1 MLPRPLPQGQRLD
14 LVSFLAQDPLP
25 ASISQI
31 ASEIQF
37 LRECPQVTTN
47 KRKAKMVR
55 PAFESDNSGES
66 AALSS
71 FGVPLSTTSNRNGRV
86 NRWGTRVNDANGQY
100 PGLGKMIVTM
110 LSLYLITLIVALDRT
125 ILSTAI
131 PAITNEF
138 NTLEDIGWYAS
149 AYLLTSCATQLVF
162 GKIYKF
168 YNYKW
173 VLMIAVII
181 FEVGSA
187 VCGSASSSKV
197 FIFGRAIAGLGSSGI
212 LNGAIIILNETVP
225 LHRRPIFM
233 SLLWCMF
240 AIATVCGPLIGGVFT
255 EKATWRWCFYI
266 NLPVGGAAVF
276 ILLFVVEGKS
286 RENTDTFLQK
296 LRRMDPIGTLVFFA
310 GIVCILLA
318 LQFGG
323 NLYSLGDTRSILL
336 FILGGILL
344 ITFVTIQFTSG
355 DDATVP
361 IRIIKQRSV
370 ASVAWFSFL
379 NSCSFYLVVYY
390 IPIWFQA
397 VQGLDA
403 FGSGLHTLPL
413 VLALVFA
420 TLFAAIFQRSI
431 GYYVPMIVVSS
442 IIAPVGAGLLTT
454 LQVNSGPKEWMS
466 WPVVFGS
473 GLGLG
478 IQQISLA
485 VQASLPDD
493 DISIGLA
500 LIPFFQTLGDTI
512 FVTIGQAIFSHEL
525 VKNLSALNLPSLP
538 TSLILHTGATELR
551 TLIPAQYLPEVL
563 LAYNAAIMKVFLLAI
578 ITSALTVFTGLTLEW
593 KNVNQ
598 VKKNFEVTRRSIYQY
613 HGEGDCPFPLY
624 DASSSEHVQ
633 LGLVDTQSKP
643 IMETKLGSDLQK
655 QLETIR
661 EEREKSSSAE
671 TNPHVIKASTYTKTT
686 TVVDVSEKNED
697 EIEVVG

>member
-1 MLPRPLPQGQRLD
+1 MLSRPSPQGQRLD
-14 LVSFLAQDPLP
+14 LISFLAQDPLP
-25 ASISQI
+25 ASISHI

-37 LRECPQVTTN
+37 LRECPQVATN

-55 PAFESDNSGES
+55 PAIESDNSGES
-66 AALSS
+66 AAVSS
-71 FGVPLSTTSNRNGRV
+71 FGVPLSTTSNRNGRI
-86 NRWGTRVNDANGQY
+86 NRWGTRVDDANGQY
-100 PGLGKMIVTM
+100 PGLGKLIVTM
-110 LSLYLITLIVALDRT
+110 LSLYLITMIVALDRT

-149 AYLLTSCATQLVF
+149 AYLVTSCAAQMVC

-173 VLMIAVII
+173 VLMIAVVI
-181 FEVGSA
+181 FEAGSA
-187 VCGSASSSKV
+187 VCGFASNSKV
-197 FIFGRAIAGLGSSGI
+197 FIVGRAIAGLGSSGI
-212 LNGAIIILNETVP
+212 LNGAILILNETVP

-233 SLLWCMF
+233 SLSWCVF
-240 AIATVCGPLIGGVFT
+240 AIATVCGPLIGGIFT

-266 NLPVGGAAVF
+266 NLPVGGAAAF
-276 ILLFVVEGKS
+276 ILFFVVKGKS
-286 RENTDTFLQK
+286 GENTDTFLQK
-296 LRRMDPIGTLVFFA
+296 LRRMDPIGTLVFIA
-310 GIVCILLA
+310 GIISILLA
-318 LQFGG
+318 LQYGDDH
-323 NLYSLGDTRSILL
+323 YSLGDTRSILL
-336 FILGGILL
+336 FILGAILL

-361 IRIIKQRSV
+361 TRVIRQRSV
-370 ASVAWFSFL
+370 ASVAWFSLF

-403 FGSGLHTLPL
+403 FDSGLHTVPL

-431 GYYVPMIVVSS
+431 GYYVPMIIVSS
-442 IIAPVGAGLLTT
+442 IVAPVGAGLLTT

-485 VQASLPDD
+485 VQECLPDND
-493 DISIGLA
+493 LPIGLA
-500 LIPFFQTLGDTI
+500 LIPFFQSLGDTI
-512 FVTIGQAIFSHEL
+512 FVSVGQAIFSHEL

-551 TLIPAQYLPEVL
+551 TLIPAQYLSEVL
-563 LAYNAAIMKVFLLAI
+563 TAYNAAIMKVFFVAI
-578 ITSALTVFTGLTLEW
+578 ITSALTIFTGLTLEW
-593 KNVNQ
+593 KNVNK

-624 DASSSEHVQ
+624 DSGSSEHVQ
-633 LGLVDTQSKP
+633 PGHVDTQSKP
-643 IMETKLGSDLQK
+643 FMETKLGSDLQQ

-671 TNPHVIKASTYTKTT
+671 TTSHVNKTSTYTKTT
-686 TVVDVSEKNED
+686 VVGAPDKNED
-697 EIEVVG
+697 EIKIVG

>member
-1 MLPRPLPQGQRLD
+1 MLSRPLPQGQRLD
-14 LVSFLAQDPLP
+14 LISFLAQDPLP

-31 ASEIQF
+31 ASEIHF

-47 KRKAKMVR
+47 KRKARMVR

-66 AALSS
+66 AAVSS
-71 FGVPLSTTSNRNGRV
+71 FGVPLSTTSNHNGRI
-86 NRWGTRVNDANGQY
+86 NRWGTRVDDANGQY
-100 PGLGKMIVTM
+100 PGLGKIIVTM

-131 PAITNEF
+131 PAISNEF
-138 NTLEDIGWYAS
+138 GTLEDIGWYAS
-149 AYLLTSCATQLVF
+149 TYLLTSCATRLVF

-173 VLMIAVII
+173 VLMIAVVI

-187 VCGSASSSKV
+187 VCGSASNSKV
-197 FIFGRAIAGLGSSGI
+197 FIVGRAIV
-212 LNGAIIILNETVP
+212 NGAILILNDTVP

-240 AIATVCGPLIGGVFT
+240 AIATVCGPLIGGVLT
-255 EKATWRWCFYI
+255 EKSTWRWCFYI
-266 NLPVGGAAVF
+266 NLPVGGAAAF
-276 ILLFVVEGKS
+276 ILLFVVKGKS
-286 RENTDTFLQK
+286 RKNTDNFLQQ
-296 LRRMDPIGTLVFFA
+296 LRRMDPIGTLVFIA
-310 GIVCILLA
+310 GIVSILLA
-318 LQFGG
+318 LQYGG
-323 NLYSLGDTRSILL
+323 DHYSLGDTRSILL

-361 IRIIKQRSV
+361 IRIIKQKSV
-370 ASVAWFSFL
+370 ASVAWFSLF
-379 NSCSFYLVVYY
+379 NSCSFYLIVYY

-403 FGSGLHTLPL
+403 FDSGLHTLPL

-431 GYYVPMIVVSS
+431 GYYVPMIIVSS
-442 IIAPVGAGLLTT
+442 IIAPIGAGLLTT

-485 VQASLPDD
+485 VQACLPDD
-493 DISIGLA
+493 DVPIGLA

-512 FVTIGQAIFSHEL
+512 LVSIGQAIFSHEL
-525 VKNLSALNLPSLP
+525 FKNLSALNLPSLP
-538 TSLILHTGATELR
+538 TSLILHSGATELR
-551 TLIPAQYLPEVL
+551 NLIPAKYLPEVL
-563 LAYNAAIMKVFLLAI
+563 TAYNAAIMKVFLVAI
-578 ITSALTVFTGLTLEW
+578 ITSALTILTGLTLEW
-593 KNVNQ
+593 KNLNE

-613 HGEGDCPFPLY
+613 HGEGDCPFPLC
-624 DASSSEHVQ
+624 DSGSSEHVQ
-633 LGLVDTQSKP
+633 PGLLDTQSKP
-643 IMETKLGSDLQK
+643 FMETKLGSDLQQ

-671 TNPHVIKASTYTKTT
+671 TNPHVIKISADTKTI
-686 TVVDVSEKNED
+686 VIGAPDNNED
-697 EIEVVG
+697 EIKIVG

>member
-431 GYYVPMIVVSS
+431 GYYVPMIIVSS

-578 ITSALTVFTGLTLEW
+578 ITSALTIFTGLTLEW

-671 TNPHVIKASTYTKTT
+671 TNPHVIKTSTDTKTT
-686 TVVDVSEKNED
+686 TVVEVSEKNED

>member
-55 PAFESDNSGES
+55 PAIESDNSGES
-66 AALSS
+66 AAISS
-71 FGVPLSTTSNRNGRV
+71 FGVPLSTTSNHNGRV
-86 NRWGTRVNDANGQY
+86 NRWGTRFNDANGQY

-110 LSLYLITLIVALDRT
+110 LSLYLIALIVALDRT

-131 PAITNEF
+131 PAITDEF
-138 NTLEDIGWYAS
+138 KTLEDIGWYAS
-149 AYLLTSCATQLVF
+149 AYLLTSCATQLVV

-286 RENTDTFLQK
+286 RKNTDTFLQK

-318 LQFGG
+318 LQFRG

-431 GYYVPMIVVSS
+431 GYYVPMILVSS

-578 ITSALTVFTGLTLEW
+578 ITSALTIFTGLTLEW

-613 HGEGDCPFPLY
+613 HSEGDCPFPLY

-643 IMETKLGSDLQK
+643 IMETKLGSDLQQ

-671 TNPHVIKASTYTKTT
+671 TNPHVIKTSTDTKTT
-686 TVVDVSEKNED
+686 TVVEVSEKNED

>member
-1 MLPRPLPQGQRLD
+1 MLSRPLPQGQRLD
-14 LVSFLAQDPLP
+14 LISFLAQDPLP

-37 LRECPQVTTN
+37 LRECPQVTTD

-55 PAFESDNSGES
+55 PAIESDNSGES
-66 AALSS
+66 AAISS

-86 NRWGTRVNDANGQY
+86 NRWRTRVNDADGQY
-100 PGLGKMIVTM
+100 PGSGKLTLTM
-110 LSLYLITLIVALDRT
+110 LSLYLITLTVALDRT

-149 AYLLTSCATQLVF
+149 AYLLASCAAQLVF

-173 VLMIAVII
+173 VLMIAVVI

-187 VCGSASSSKV
+187 VCGSSSNSKV
-197 FIFGRAIAGLGSSGI
+197 FIVGRAIV
-212 LNGAIIILNETVP
+212 NGAILILDETVP
-225 LHRRPIFM
+225 LHCRSIFM

-255 EKATWRWCFYI
+255 ERATWRWCFYI
-266 NLPVGGAAVF
+266 NLPVGGAAAF
-276 ILLFVVEGKS
+276 ILLFVVKGKS
-286 RENTDTFLQK
+286 RKNTDTFVQR
-296 LRRMDPIGTLVFFA
+296 LRRMDPIGTLVFTA
-310 GIVCILLA
+310 GIVSVLLA

-323 NLYSLGDTRSILL
+323 NQYSLGDTRSILL

-344 ITFVTIQFTSG
+344 VTFVTIQFTSG

-361 IRIIKQRSV
+361 IRIIRQRSV
-370 ASVAWFSFL
+370 ASVAWFSFF
-379 NSCSFYLVVYY
+379 NSCSFYLVFYY

-403 FGSGLHTLPL
+403 FDSGLHALPL

-431 GYYVPMIVVSS
+431 GYYVPMVVVSS

-478 IQQISLA
+478 IQQISLV

-493 DISIGLA
+493 DIPVGLA

-512 FVTIGQAIFSHEL
+512 FVTVGQFIFSHEL

-551 TLIPAQYLPEVL
+551 ILIPAQYLPEVL
-563 LAYNAAIMKVFLLAI
+563 SAYHAAIMKVFLVAI
-578 ITSALTVFTGLTLEW
+578 ITSALTIFTGLTLEW
-593 KNVNQ
+593 KNVNKF
-598 VKKNFEVTRRSIYQY
+598 KKNFEVTRRSIYQY
-613 HGEGDCPFPLY
+613 RGERDCPFPLY
-624 DASSSEHVQ
+624 DAGSSEHVQ
-633 LGLVDTQSKP
+633 PGFVDTQSKP
-643 IMETKLGSDLQK
+643 IMETKLDSDLQQ

-671 TNPHVIKASTYTKTT
+671 TNSHVIKISNDTKTI
-686 TVVDVSEKNED
+686 VVGVSEKNED

>member
-1 MLPRPLPQGQRLD
+1 MLSRPLPQGQRFD
-14 LVSFLAQDPLP
+14 LISFLAQDPLP
-25 ASISQI
+25 ASTSQV

-55 PAFESDNSGES
+55 PAIESDNSGES
-66 AALSS
+66 AAISS

-86 NRWGTRVNDANGQY
+86 NRWGATVNDADGQY
-100 PGLGKMIVTM
+100 PGLGKLIVTM

-125 ILSTAI
+125 LSTAI

-138 NTLEDIGWYAS
+138 NTLGDIGWYAS

-162 GKIYKF
+162 GKIYKL

-173 VLMIAVII
+173 VLMIAVVI

-187 VCGSASSSKV
+187 ICGSSSNSKV
-197 FIFGRAIAGLGSSGI
+197 FIVGRAIV
-212 LNGAIIILNETVP
+212 NGAILILNETVP

-233 SLLWCMF
+233 SKRYRPLGNSSLLWCMF

-266 NLPVGGAAVF
+266 NLPVGGAAAF
-276 ILLFVVEGKS
+276 ILLFVVKGKS
-286 RENTDTFLQK
+286 RKNTDTFLQK
-296 LRRMDPIGTLVFFA
+296 LRRMDPIGTLVFIA
-310 GIVCILLA
+310 GIVSILLA

-323 NLYSLGDTRSILL
+323 NQYSLGDTRSILL
-336 FILGGILL
+336 FILGGILRM
-344 ITFVTIQFTSG
+344 TFVTIQFTSG

-370 ASVAWFSFL
+370 ASVAWLSFF

-403 FGSGLHTLPL
+403 FDSGLHTLPL

-431 GYYVPMIVVSS
+431 GYYVPMIIVSS
-442 IIAPVGAGLLTT
+442 IIAPVGAGLA
-454 LQVNSGPKEWMS
+454 KWMS

-478 IQQISLA
+478 MQQISLA
-485 VQASLPDD
+485 IQASLPDD
-493 DISIGLA
+493 DIPIGPA
-500 LIPFFQTLGDTI
+500 LIPFFQALGDTI
-512 FVTIGQAIFSHEL
+512 FVTVGQAIFSHEL

-538 TSLILHTGATELR
+538 TSLILYTGATELR

-563 LAYNAAIMKVFLLAI
+563 SAYNAAITKVFIVAV
-578 ITSALTVFTGLTLEW
+578 ITSALTIFTGLTLEW
-593 KNVNQ
+593 KNVNKS
-598 VKKNFEVTRRSIYQY
+598 KKNFKVTRRSIYQY

-624 DASSSEHVQ
+624 DAGSSEHVQ
-633 LGLVDTQSKP
+633 PGLVNTKSKP
-643 IMETKLGSDLQK
+643 IMETKLGSDLQQ

-671 TNPHVIKASTYTKTT
+671 TNPHIIRISNDTKTI
-686 TVVDVSEKNED
+686 VVVVSKNED

>member
-1 MLPRPLPQGQRLD
+1 MLSRPSPRGQRLD
-14 LVSFLAQDPLP
+14 LISFLAQDPLP
-25 ASISQI
+25 ASISHI

-37 LRECPQVTTN
+37 LIECPQVTTD

-55 PAFESDNSGES
+55 PAIESDNSGES
-66 AALSS
+66 AAVSS

-86 NRWGTRVNDANGQY
+86 NRWGTRVDDANGQY

-125 ILSTAI
+125 ILSTVI

-138 NTLEDIGWYAS
+138 NTLEDVGWYAS
-149 AYLLTSCATQLVF
+149 AYLLTSCATQMVF

-173 VLMIAVII
+173 VLMIAVVI
-181 FEVGSA
+181 FEAGSA
-187 VCGSASSSKV
+187 VCGFALSSKV
-197 FIFGRAIAGLGSSGI
+197 FIVGRAIV
-212 LNGAIIILNETVP
+212 NGAILILNETVP

-255 EKATWRWCFYI
+255 EKATWRWCFYV
-266 NLPVGGAAVF
+266 NLPVGGAAAF
-276 ILLFVVEGKS
+276 ILFLVVKGKS
-286 RENTDTFLQK
+286 RGNTDTFLQK
-296 LRRMDPIGTLVFFA
+296 LRRMDPIGTLVFIA
-310 GIVCILLA
+310 GIVSILLA
-318 LQFGG
+318 MQYGG
-323 NLYSLGDTRSILL
+323 DHYSLGDTRSILL

-344 ITFVTIQFTSG
+344 IIFVTIQLTSG

-370 ASVAWFSFL
+370 ASVAWFSLF

-403 FGSGLHTLPL
+403 FDSGLHTLPL

-420 TLFAAIFQRSI
+420 TLFAVIFQRSI
-431 GYYVPMIVVSS
+431 DYYVPMIIVSS
-442 IIAPVGAGLLTT
+442 IIAPVGAGLFTT

-466 WPVVFGS
+466 WPVIFGS

-485 VQASLPDD
+485 VQECLLDD
-493 DISIGLA
+493 DVPVGLA
-500 LIPFFQTLGDTI
+500 LIPFFQSLGDTI
-512 FVTIGQAIFSHEL
+512 FVSVGQAVFSHEL

-551 TLIPAQYLPEVL
+551 ALVPAKHLPEVL
-563 LAYNAAIMKVFLLAI
+563 SAYNAAIMKVFFVAI
-578 ITSALTVFTGLTLEW
+578 ITSALTIFTGLTLEW
-593 KNVNQ
+593 KNVNK

-624 DASSSEHVQ
+624 DSGSSEHVQ
-633 LGLVDTQSKP
+633 PGHVDTQSKP
-643 IMETKLGSDLQK
+643 FMETKLGSDLQQ

-671 TNPHVIKASTYTKTT
+671 TTSHVNKTSTDTKTT
-686 TVVDVSEKNED
+686 VVGAPDKNED
-697 EIEVVG
+697 EIKIVG

>member
-1 MLPRPLPQGQRLD
+1 MLSRPLPQGQRLD
-14 LVSFLAQDPLP
+14 LISFLAQDSLP

-31 ASEIQF
+31 AS
-37 LRECPQVTTN
+37 
-47 KRKAKMVR
+47 AKMVR
-55 PAFESDNSGES
+55 PAMESDNSGES
-66 AALSS
+66 AVISS
-71 FGVPLSTTSNRNGRV
+71 FGIPLSTTSNRNGRV
-86 NRWGTRVNDANGQY
+86 NRWGSRVNDADEQY
-100 PGLGKMIVTM
+100 PGWRKSIATM
-110 LSLYLITLIVALDRT
+110 LSLYLLTLIVALDRT

-131 PAITNEF
+131 PAITIEF

-149 AYLLTSCATQLVF
+149 AYLLTSCATQLPF

-173 VLMIAVII
+173 VLMIAAVF
-181 FEVGSA
+181 FEAGSA
-187 VCGSASSSKV
+187 ICGSASNSKV
-197 FIFGRAIAGLGSSGI
+197 FIVGRAIAGLGSSGI
-212 LNGAIIILNETVP
+212 FNGAILVLKETVP

-240 AIATVCGPLIGGVFT
+240 AVATVCGPLLGGLLT
-255 EKATWRWCFYI
+255 ERVTWRWCFYI
-266 NLPVGGAAVF
+266 NLPVGGAAAF
-276 ILLFVVEGKS
+276 ILLFVLKGKS
-286 RENTDTFLQK
+286 RNNMDTFLQK
-296 LRRMDPIGTLVFFA
+296 LRKMDPIGTFVFIT
-310 GIVCILLA
+310 GIVCVLLA
-318 LQFGG
+318 LQLGG
-323 NLYSLGDTRSILL
+323 NQYRWGDARTILL

-344 ITFVTIQFTSG
+344 ISFVTIQFTTG

-361 IRIIKQRSV
+361 IRILKQRSV
-370 ASVAWFSFL
+370 ASVAWFSFF

-403 FGSGLHTLPL
+403 FDSGLHTLPL

-420 TLFAAIFQRSI
+420 TFFAAIFQRSI
-431 GYYVPMIVVSS
+431 GYYVPMIIVSS

-485 VQASLPDD
+485 VQASLPDG
-493 DISIGLA
+493 DIPVGLA

-525 VKNLSALNLPSLP
+525 VKNLSALNIPSLS

-551 TLIPAQYLPEVL
+551 ALIPAQYLPEL
-563 LAYNAAIMKVFLLAI
+563 LIAYNAAIMKVFLVAI
-578 ITSALTVFTGLTLEW
+578 ITSALTILTGLTLEW
-593 KNVNQ
+593 KNINK
-598 VKKNFEVTRRSIYQY
+598 VKKPFEVTRRSIYQY

-624 DASSSEHVQ
+624 DASNSEHVQ
-633 LGLVDTQSKP
+633 PGLVDTESQSV
-643 IMETKLGSDLQK
+643 METKLGNDLQQ

-671 TNPHVIKASTYTKTT
+671 TNSHIINTSKDMKTI
-686 TVVDVSEKNED
+686 VVGISEKTGD
-697 EIEVVG
+697 EN

>member
-1 MLPRPLPQGQRLD
+1 MLSRPLPQGQRLD
-14 LVSFLAQDPLP
+14 LISFLAQDSLP

-47 KRKAKMVR
+47 KKKAKMVR
-55 PAFESDNSGES
+55 PAMESDNSGES
-66 AALSS
+66 AVISS
-71 FGVPLSTTSNRNGRV
+71 FGIPLSTTSNRNGRV
-86 NRWGTRVNDANGQY
+86 NRWGSRVNDADEQY
-100 PGLGKMIVTM
+100 PGWRKSIATM
-110 LSLYLITLIVALDRT
+110 LSLYLLTLIVALDRT

-131 PAITNEF
+131 PAITIEF

-149 AYLLTSCATQLVF
+149 AYLLTSCATQLPF

-173 VLMIAVII
+173 VLMIAAVF
-181 FEVGSA
+181 FEAGSA
-187 VCGSASSSKV
+187 ICGSASNSKV
-197 FIFGRAIAGLGSSGI
+197 FIVGRAIAGLGSSGI
-212 LNGAIIILNETVP
+212 FNGAILVLKETVP

-240 AIATVCGPLIGGVFT
+240 AVATVCGPLLGGLLT
-255 EKATWRWCFYI
+255 ERVTWRWCFYI
-266 NLPVGGAAVF
+266 NLPVGGAAAF
-276 ILLFVVEGKS
+276 ILLFVLKGKS
-286 RENTDTFLQK
+286 RNNMDTFLQK
-296 LRRMDPIGTLVFFA
+296 LRKMDPIGTFVFIT
-310 GIVCILLA
+310 GIVCVLLA
-318 LQFGG
+318 LQLGG
-323 NLYSLGDTRSILL
+323 NQYRWGDARTILL

-344 ITFVTIQFTSG
+344 ISFVTIQFTTG

-361 IRIIKQRSV
+361 IRILKQRSV
-370 ASVAWFSFL
+370 ASVAWFSFF

-403 FGSGLHTLPL
+403 FDSGLHTLPL

-420 TLFAAIFQRSI
+420 TFFAAIFQRSI
-431 GYYVPMIVVSS
+431 GYYVPMIIVSS

-485 VQASLPDD
+485 VQASLPDG
-493 DISIGLA
+493 DIPVGLA

-525 VKNLSALNLPSLP
+525 VKNLSALNIPSLS

-551 TLIPAQYLPEVL
+551 ALIPAQYLPEL
-563 LAYNAAIMKVFLLAI
+563 LIAYNAAIMKVFLVAI
-578 ITSALTVFTGLTLEW
+578 ITSALTILTGLTLEW
-593 KNVNQ
+593 KNINK
-598 VKKNFEVTRRSIYQY
+598 VKKPFEVTRRSIYQY

-624 DASSSEHVQ
+624 DASNSEHVQ
-633 LGLVDTQSKP
+633 PGLVDTESQSV
-643 IMETKLGSDLQK
+643 METKLGNDLQQ

-671 TNPHVIKASTYTKTT
+671 TNSHIINTSKDMKTI
-686 TVVDVSEKNED
+686 VVGISEKTGD
-697 EIEVVG
+697 EN

>member
-323 NLYSLGDTRSILL
+323 NLYSLGDTRNILL

-431 GYYVPMIVVSS
+431 GYYVPMIIVSS

-551 TLIPAQYLPEVL
+551 TFIPAQYLPEVL

-578 ITSALTVFTGLTLEW
+578 ITSALTIFTGLTLEW

-671 TNPHVIKASTYTKTT
+671 TNPHVIKTSTDTKTT
-686 TVVDVSEKNED
+686 TVVEVSEKNED